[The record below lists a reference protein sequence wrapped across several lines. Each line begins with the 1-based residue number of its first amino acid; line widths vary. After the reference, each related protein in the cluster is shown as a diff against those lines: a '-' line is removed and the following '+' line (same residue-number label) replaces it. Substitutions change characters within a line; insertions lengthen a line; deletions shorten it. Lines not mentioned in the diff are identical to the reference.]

1 MKILTE
7 NEKWKDSWFVSLNP
21 YSKLLLF
28 FLYDNSNHA
37 GFLDVN
43 YEIWE
48 AQLKF
53 PKHIIIESLKDLKQA
68 LITDKKKK
76 IFIKDFLKNQRKLPL
91 IKGNEESDLIIEKLQ
106 SNLKKFND
114 APEILELLNS
124 VKSKVE
130 EEKVKSVKKNRTQS
144 VKFTPPS
151 YEDFEAYY
159 LSESPDTGTE
169 NIKELFDHYVGV
181 GWVTKGGTPVK
192 DYQATIRNAIRRAE
206 KNEIIQAKNKFVSE
220 TFGKNNKTTE
230 KDSKQSR
237 SQITFSVAEE
247 LKQETK
253 TK

>member
-1 MKILTE
+1 MKRLVETDR
-7 NEKWKDSWFVSLNP
+7 WKDSFFVELHPNA
-21 YSKLLLF
+21 KLLLSYM
-28 FLYDNSNHA
+28 YDNCNEA
-37 GFLDVN
+37 GFIDLNWV
-43 YEIWE
+43 IWSS
-48 AQLKF
+48 QLNMQQEFIKT
-53 PKHIIIESLKDLKQA
+53 SLIA
-68 LITDKKKK
+68 LSSLLVSDKKKK
-76 IFIKDFLKNQRKLPL
+76 LFIKDFLKHQRKLPL

-124 VKSKVE
+124 VKVKVEFE

-206 KNEIIQAKNKFVSE
+206 KNEISKAKQEYVSKS
-220 TFGKNNKTTE
+220 FGKE
-230 KDSKQSR
+230 KKQSR
-237 SQITFSVAEE
+237 TDITFSLADSMKKEN
-247 LKQETK
+247 
-253 TK
+253 